1 MFGRLVENPVG
12 DILLRAVLILVAFVV
27 LFYPDDIVSAATAA
41 FVLAVTIFGV
51 LRHRRIAPPKGGLQS
66 QPAI

>member
-12 DILLRAVLILVAFVV
+12 DILLRAVLILVAFVA

-41 FVLAVTIFGV
+41 FVLAATIFGV